1 MNTLEANTRNT
12 KSKGDIRSLRLLGNI
27 PGIIYG
33 GIQENEK
40 VSVIEAIGL
49 AGDMQI
55 SGSRQDVLIIRE
67 NEDGSK
73 TTAQLD
79 FTKND
84 LFTSPYYYLK
94 QNDVVVVD
102 PNYAKVQRSASNPNT
117 GIFFSLASLLLSVI
131 VIISR

>member
-1 MNTLEANTRNT
+1 MDLSKIRQKKYVDKAATLKKNFLEH
-12 KSKGDIRSLRLLGNI
+12 K
-27 PGIIYG
+27 
-33 GIQENEK
+33 
-40 VSVIEAIGL
+40 IE
-49 AGDMQI
+49 
-55 SGSRQDVLIIRE
+55 VLNY